1 MRSADRSGTR
11 WLLAELPELVTS
23 GVLTQEAADALRQ
36 HYSVAPAGEP
46 RRIGFILSAILGSL
60 LVGAGVVLLVAHNWD
75 FLSRPIRCAIAI
87 APLILSQ
94 ALAIFVLLRR
104 NGSAAWR
111 EAAAILNVAA
121 IGTAMALVSQT
132 YQIQGDF
139 ARFILVW
146 MILGLPVVY
155 LFQTSVGLSAYFIG
169 AAVWVVSSKH
179 GAFLSSHAS
188 DLCAWLLL
196 LLGVPAF
203 VLLLRQNRNGYGTL
217 LATTALAIG
226 CAFSLGQTDDIGA
239 QSFWRCSFAAYWT
252 LVYLVGAVSFYDWR
266 PTRPHP
272 FVAVGWIGILSL
284 AVFLSFQDAWRTN
297 RWQNAVDFVP
307 RHYPD
312 VLAAGIQVGWVV
324 AALLFAGYAAWKKR
338 ESNLAPAA
346 LTPIAI
352 IAWAVAKSTGEGL
365 VPSLL
370 LNFFMLALGVF
381 TLLRGIR
388 SGRIVE
394 ANLGMLV
401 IAILATA
408 RFFDTDLEFVVRGVA
423 FIAIGLGF
431 LATNVIVF
439 KRKARA

>member
-1 MRSADRSGTR
+1 MDR
-11 WLLAELPELVTS
+11 
-23 GVLTQEAADALRQ
+23 D
-36 HYSVAPAGEP
+36 
-46 RRIGFILSAILGSL
+46 
-60 LVGAGVVLLVAHNWD
+60 
-75 FLSRPIRCAIAI
+75 
-87 APLILSQ
+87 
-94 ALAIFVLLRR
+94 
-104 NGSAAWR
+104 
-111 EAAAILNVAA
+111 
-121 IGTAMALVSQT
+121 
-132 YQIQGDF
+132 
-139 ARFILVW
+139 
-146 MILGLPVVY
+146 
-155 LFQTSVGLSAYFIG
+155 
-169 AAVWVVSSKH
+169 
-179 GAFLSSHAS
+179 
-188 DLCAWLLL
+188 
-196 LLGVPAF
+196 
-203 VLLLRQNRNGYGTL
+203 
-217 LATTALAIG
+217 
-226 CAFSLGQTDDIGA
+226 
-239 QSFWRCSFAAYWT
+239 
-252 LVYLVGAVSFYDWR
+252 
-266 PTRPHP
+266 
-272 FVAVGWIGILSL
+272 LSL

-324 AALLFAGYAAWKKR
+324 AALLFAGYALWKKR

-346 LTPIAI
+346 LTPIAV